1 MTVIL
6 DTLSQFLHA
15 MQTGSAVPWGAWSY
29 VMMGVL
35 AFIEGPI
42 VTVLGAAAAST
53 GLMNPW
59 LVMLSASFGNLTAD
73 SLWYFLGYAG
83 RTEWLVRHGR
93 LVNLRP
99 THIEHLRRDLNLHA
113 RKILLVAKL
122 SPGLPMPALIAAG
135 MARVPWRRWFPVIF
149 AAEMVWTGSLVLI
162 GYHLTLSISKME
174 AWLKAIAIAAML
186 LFFFMIGRYGLR
198 FLRKWGELV
207 DADDE
212 NNGQEPAMA
221 PDSREG

>member
-1 MTVIL
+1 MNVIL

-29 VMMGVL
+29 VMMAVL

-59 LVMLSASFGNLTAD
+59 LVLVSASTGNLIAD
-73 SLWYFLGYAG
+73 SLWYSLGYAG
-83 RTEWLVRHGR
+83 RTEWLVRHGG
-93 LVNLRP
+93 LINLRP
-99 THIEHLRRDLNLHA
+99 THIEHLRKDLNLHA

-149 AAEMVWTGSLVLI
+149 AAEMAWTGCLVLL
-162 GYHLTLSISKME
+162 GYHFTLTISRME
-174 AWLKAIAIAAML
+174 AGLKAVAIGAML
-186 LFFFMIGRYGLR
+186 LFLLMIGRYGLR

-207 DADDE
+207 DADDD
-212 NNGQEPAMA
+212 NNGQEPKLA
-221 PDSREG
+221 PERRER